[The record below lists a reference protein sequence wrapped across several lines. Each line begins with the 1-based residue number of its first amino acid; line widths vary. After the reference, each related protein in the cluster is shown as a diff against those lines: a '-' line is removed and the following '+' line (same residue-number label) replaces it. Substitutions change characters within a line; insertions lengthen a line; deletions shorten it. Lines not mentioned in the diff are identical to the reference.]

1 MVARF
6 TPLEDA
12 AIIQSW
18 INVFVAEGETRNI
31 VSGVN
36 LWEIVVLHLTVRNGN
51 PHQRTSR
58 VLQNRVPNMK
68 RKVKLYLSFLV
79 PLLRNMP
86 SGWTMSECRLPKEYD
101 PDILCREEG
110 QDDDED

>member
-6 TPLEDA
+6 SPLKDA
-12 AIIQSW
+12 TIIQSC

-36 LWEIVVLHLTVRNGN
+36 LWKLVVLHLTVRNVN
-51 PHQRTSR
+51 PHQITSR
-58 VLQNRVPNMK
+58 VLQNRVPNIK

-86 SGWTMSECRLPKEYD
+86 SGWTTNEC
-101 PDILCREEG
+101 
-110 QDDDED
+110 